1 MRLFKDAIHVIM
13 EKPAKKGSVSSFQA
27 LVFFACGDIFIEFSL
42 EFSKI

>member
-27 LVFFACGDIFIEFSL
+27 LMFLCGEIFF
-42 EFSKI
+42 